1 MPGTWRLALGGVV
14 LAWCVIAAV
23 AGMIEAR
30 ERPLDAMPELDAQ
43 FRTFAAQLPPRGIVG
58 FLEPLQNA
66 GTPENVQIHYA
77 AQFALVPRVVVARV
91 GPPFLIVPRGA
102 ANGDDDPRL
111 AGYFR
116 IASSRGGHR
125 LFRRAE

>member
-1 MPGTWRLALGGVV
+1 MARWSLALGGLV
-14 LAWCVIAAV
+14 LAWCVIAAL
-23 AGMIEAR
+23 AGMLEAR
-30 ERPLDAMPELDAQ
+30 DQPADAMPELDAQ
-43 FRTFAAQLPPRGIVG
+43 FRAFAAQLPARGTVG

-66 GTPENVQIHYA
+66 GTPEAVQVYYA

-102 ANGDDDPRL
+102 ARGDDDPRL